1 MSGPWCQ
8 ERDAVEVDHRPVVLD
23 QGCDGGSSELAA
35 PSCDGH
41 CLCHSLRCL
50 PKRTDVDVAAPRPT
64 AGQARGR
71 LVRQRPRWK
80 SVSRMWP
87 VAWRRSGRRF
97 REVGQ
102 VRTGRRRRLDG
113 FLRLQLCG
121 VHRDEAVPGMW
132 EIDREDRANPSRRTC
147 NSMSDKKAWLVTGA
161 GRGLGVDIAKAAL
174 AAGHAV
180 VATGRNPEKVSAAVG
195 EHDDLLAVKL
205 DVTDPADAASAVG
218 AAVDRFGR
226 IDVLVNNAGNFNAGF
241 FEELSPEEFR
251 AQIETTLFGPVNVT
265 RAALPVMR
273 AQRSGLVVT
282 ISSTAGLEGG
292 EFVSAYAASKFGV
305 EGWMES
311 LAPEVAPFGI
321 RTMLV
326 EPGFFRTELL
336 TPEST
341 KYAASSIEDYAER
354 TEQTV
359 TAWKAMN
366 GQQGGD
372 PAKLAD
378 ALVYLAG
385 QEEPPLRFAA
395 GADAVAAFERRA
407 NNLLGQANA
416 YRDLSSS
423 LALDSD

>member
-1 MSGPWCQ
+1 VQQHERQ
-8 ERDAVEVDHRPVVLD
+8 E
-23 QGCDGGSSELAA
+23 G
-35 PSCDGH
+35 
-41 CLCHSLRCL
+41 
-50 PKRTDVDVAAPRPT
+50 
-64 AGQARGR
+64 
-71 LVRQRPRWK
+71 LV
-80 SVSRMWP
+80 
-87 VAWRRSGRRF
+87 G
-97 REVGQ
+97 
-102 VRTGRRRRLDG
+102 
-113 FLRLQLCG
+113 
-121 VHRDEAVPGMW
+121 
-132 EIDREDRANPSRRTC
+132 
-147 NSMSDKKAWLVTGA
+147 TGA

-174 AAGHAV
+174 AAGHAL
-180 VATGRNPEKVSAAVG
+180 VATGRNAERVSGAIG
-195 EHDDLLAVKL
+195 GSDDLLAVKL
-205 DVTDPADAASAVG
+205 DVTDPADGEAAVA

-226 IDVLVNNAGNFNAGF
+226 VDVLVNNAGNFNAGY

-251 AQIETTLFGPVNVT
+251 VQIETTFFGPVNVT
-265 RAALPVMR
+265 RAVLPLMR

-292 EFVSAYAASKFGV
+292 EFTSAYAASKFGV

-372 PAKLAD
+372 PAKLAE
-378 ALVYLAG
+378 ALVHLAG
-385 QEEPPLRFAA
+385 LEEPPLRFAA

-407 NNLLGQANA
+407 NNLLAQANA
-416 YRDLSSS
+416 YRDLSRS